1 MGYHV
6 RKNSPIGHVLE
17 WLISRS
23 IIFATSAAVVAA
35 SVILAFINFISPP
48 LLCERLHEMMAKKQI
63 KLYNIGYRTDGKR
76 GNLIVKVQNPHDK
89 FFRESMGNVTTAK
102 DFLAHYLPK
111 NILQIIDLNTL
122 EPQKDSFINQ
132 ELEEGFSDL
141 LFKADISGKEGYLY
155 FLFEHKSYPDK
166 GISLQLLK
174 YMVEIWEAKMNK
186 EEQQQLPIV
195 IPLVIYHGKTSWSI
209 PTSLGAN
216 LNGYEE
222 LPKDVKVHVPDF
234 DYIIYDLSGF
244 SDEEIKGKVQTRILL
259 TLLRDIFT
267 KDIDELIHS
276 ILKCIHY
283 LQELEDKQTGIE
295 FLETMIRYVFSAAN
309 NLTKRDM
316 EVIIKE
322 IETTFPK
329 GSEVTMTLADILR
342 EEGMQEGLEKGIE
355 KGIELGQAK
364 ALSKTALQLL
374 TAKFGV
380 LPKELAEEISKLDV
394 ITLELIINNIF
405 NYNHLD
411 DVRKFIS

>member
-1 MGYHV
+1 
-6 RKNSPIGHVLE
+6 
-17 WLISRS
+17 
-23 IIFATSAAVVAA
+23 
-35 SVILAFINFISPP
+35 
-48 LLCERLHEMMAKKQI
+48 
-63 KLYNIGYRTDGKR
+63 
-76 GNLIVKVQNPHDK
+76 
-89 FFRESMGNVTTAK
+89 
-102 DFLAHYLPK
+102 
-111 NILQIIDLNTL
+111 
-122 EPQKDSFINQ
+122 
-132 ELEEGFSDL
+132 
-141 LFKADISGKEGYLY
+141 
-155 FLFEHKSYPDK
+155 
-166 GISLQLLK
+166 
-174 YMVEIWEAKMNK
+174 
-186 EEQQQLPIV
+186 
-195 IPLVIYHGKTSWSI
+195 
-209 PTSLGAN
+209 LGAN

-322 IETTFPK
+322 IETTFPE

-364 ALSKTALQLL
+364 ALSKTALQQL

-380 LPKELAEEISKLDV
+380 LPKELTEEISKLDV
-394 ITLELIINNIF
+394 ISLELILSNMF
-405 NYNHLD
+405 NYTSLD

>member
-1 MGYHV
+1 
-6 RKNSPIGHVLE
+6 
-17 WLISRS
+17 
-23 IIFATSAAVVAA
+23 
-35 SVILAFINFISPP
+35 
-48 LLCERLHEMMAKKQI
+48 MAKNQI
-63 KLYNIGYRTDGKR
+63 KLYNIGYR
-76 GNLIVKVQNPHDK
+76 
-89 FFRESMGNVTTAK
+89 
-102 DFLAHYLPK
+102 
-111 NILQIIDLNTL
+111 
-122 EPQKDSFINQ
+122 
-132 ELEEGFSDL
+132 
-141 LFKADISGKEGYLY
+141 
-155 FLFEHKSYPDK
+155 
-166 GISLQLLK
+166 
-174 YMVEIWEAKMNK
+174 K

-283 LQELEDKQTGIE
+283 LLELEDKQTGIE

-329 GSEVTMTLADILR
+329 GSEITMTLADIFR
-342 EEGMQEGLEKGIE
+342 EEGIQKGIE
-355 KGIELGQAK
+355 IGEAN
-364 ALSKTALQLL
+364 ALAKTAIKQL
-374 TAKFGV
+374 TAKFGC
-380 LPKELAEEISKLDV
+380 LPEEMKEDIKKLDV
-394 ITLELIINNIF
+394 ITLELILSNIF

-411 DVRKFIS
+411 DVKKIIS

>member
-1 MGYHV
+1 MH
-6 RKNSPIGHVLE
+6 KNV
-17 WLISRS
+17 
-23 IIFATSAAVVAA
+23 
-35 SVILAFINFISPP
+35 
-48 LLCERLHEMMAKKQI
+48 
-63 KLYNIGYRTDGKR
+63 
-76 GNLIVKVQNPHDK
+76 
-89 FFRESMGNVTTAK
+89 
-102 DFLAHYLPK
+102 
-111 NILQIIDLNTL
+111 LQIIDLNTL

-174 YMVEIWEAKMNK
+174 YMVEIWEAKMIK

-283 LQELEDKQTGIE
+283 LLELEDKQTGIE
-295 FLETMIRYVFSAAN
+295 FLETMIRYVFSAAKY
-309 NLTKRDM
+309 LTKDDM
-316 EVIIKE
+316 NKIRRE
-322 IETTFPK
+322 IETTFPE

-342 EEGMQEGLEKGIE
+342 EEGMKKGWEEGLEKGIE
-355 KGIELGQAK
+355 KGIELGQVK
-364 ALSKTALQLL
+364 ALSKIALQQL
-374 TAKFGV
+374 TEKFGV
-380 LPKELAEEISKLDV
+380 LPRELTEKISKLDV
-394 ITLELIINNIF
+394 ISLELILSNIF
-405 NYNHLD
+405 NYTSLD

>member
-1 MGYHV
+1 
-6 RKNSPIGHVLE
+6 
-17 WLISRS
+17 
-23 IIFATSAAVVAA
+23 
-35 SVILAFINFISPP
+35 
-48 LLCERLHEMMAKKQI
+48 MMAKNQI
-63 KLYNIGYRTDGKR
+63 KLYNIGYR
-76 GNLIVKVQNPHDK
+76 
-89 FFRESMGNVTTAK
+89 
-102 DFLAHYLPK
+102 
-111 NILQIIDLNTL
+111 
-122 EPQKDSFINQ
+122 
-132 ELEEGFSDL
+132 
-141 LFKADISGKEGYLY
+141 
-155 FLFEHKSYPDK
+155 
-166 GISLQLLK
+166 
-174 YMVEIWEAKMNK
+174 K

-322 IETTFPK
+322 IETTFPE

-355 KGIELGQAK
+355 IGQAK

-380 LPKELAEEISKLDV
+380 LPKELAEEISKLDI

>member
-1 MGYHV
+1 M
-6 RKNSPIGHVLE
+6 KI
-17 WLISRS
+17 
-23 IIFATSAAVVAA
+23 
-35 SVILAFINFISPP
+35 
-48 LLCERLHEMMAKKQI
+48 
-63 KLYNIGYRTDGKR
+63 
-76 GNLIVKVQNPHDK
+76 QNPHDR

-102 DFLAHYLPK
+102 DFFTHYLPK
-111 NILQIIDLNTL
+111 NVLQIIDLNTL

-186 EEQQQLPIV
+186 EGQQQLPIV

-283 LQELEDKQTGIE
+283 LLELEDKQTGIE
-295 FLETMIRYVFSAAN
+295 FLETMIRYVFSAAKY
-309 NLTKRDM
+309 LTKDDM
-316 EVIIKE
+316 NKIRRE
-322 IETTFPK
+322 IETTFPE

-342 EEGMQEGLEKGIE
+342 EEGMKKGWEEGLEKGIE

-364 ALSKTALQLL
+364 ALSKIALQQL
-374 TAKFGV
+374 TEKFGV
-380 LPKELAEEISKLDV
+380 LPRELTEKISKLDV
-394 ITLELIINNIF
+394 ISLELILSNIF
-405 NYNHLD
+405 NYTSLD